1 MKALDVPF
9 TAEIVTVLVERKWQ
23 ALVVDLEDLE
33 ILYGSEDSFNTVER
47 ALEILLEYLSDC
59 LFLRM
64 GSLVK

>member
-33 ILYGSEDSFNTVER
+33 ILYGSEDSFDTVER